1 MAVKSG
7 GEWLEAL
14 RAQTP
19 EVYMGGERVEKVY
32 DHPTVSTLAFIF
44 SAVRDT
50 LNSQMFRDKGS
61 VVNSPLIN
69 EEVSLF
75 ANIHQGPEEWIAR
88 TRIQREICRRSL
100 CVFRCLQ
107 EDYQNAYWAIT
118 HETDQAHNT
127 DYHERFVEWVKHM
140 QKTDGI
146 VGAAWMDVRGD
157 RTKPPH
163 EQPDAFLR
171 MVERRKDGIVVRGC
185 KSSISMATNCNELCV
200 TPAPLKGR
208 FSPTAED
215 KDFAVA
221 FAIPLDTEGVKLI
234 AKVPLKREQ
243 KTSLKMDYPFSRVGF
258 GDLIFTAVFDDVFVP
273 WERVFLCGEWDML
286 DRAASLTIETHFSAK
301 GGCKSGTLDLLAG
314 AAGLAAE
321 YNGIENTPHAKDRL
335 THLMAWS
342 EESFAAAIGAEV
354 EGEKHPSG
362 VWFPDPVKA
371 SANKWLCS
379 EGGPGD
385 IDTLLD
391 LGGGI
396 VTNAPAETEWNNPEI
411 RGYLDKYLVGKSG
424 FSAEERV
431 RVMKLIED
439 LTTTDVGGLLHQLT
453 VNAGGDL
460 QAARNAVYSLYDLED
475 RKRTAKVFAGIEE
488 ADSMG
493 FSWGL

>member
-7 GEWLEAL
+7 AEWLETL

-19 EVYMGGERVEKVY
+19 TVYMSGEKLEKVY
-32 DHPTVSTLAFIF
+32 ENPTVFTMAMIF
-44 SAVRDT
+44 AGVRDI
-50 LNSQMFRDKGS
+50 LNGPIFREKGS
-61 VVNSPLIN
+61 VASSPLIN

-75 ANIHQGPEEWIAR
+75 ANIHQRPEEWIAR
-88 TRIQREICRRSL
+88 TRIQRDICRRSL

-118 HETDQAHNT
+118 YETDQAHNT
-127 DYHERFVEWVKHM
+127 DYHKRLVEWVKHM

-146 VGAAWMDVRGD
+146 VGAAWMDARGD

-163 EQPDAFLR
+163 EQPDAFMR
-171 MVERRKDGIVVRGC
+171 VIEKRKDGIVVRGC
-185 KSSISMATNCNELCV
+185 KSSISLATNCNELSV
-200 TPAPLKGR
+200 TPPPLRGR
-208 FSPTAED
+208 YSPTAED

-221 FAIPLDTEGVKLI
+221 FAIPLDTEGRKLI
-234 AKVPLKREQ
+234 GKVPLKREP

-258 GDLIFTAVFDDVFVP
+258 GDLVFTAIFDDVFVP

-286 DRAASLTIETHFSAK
+286 ERAASLTIETHFSAK
-301 GGCKSGTLDLLAG
+301 GGCKAGVLDLLCG
-314 AAGLAAE
+314 AAALAAE
-321 YNGIENTPHAKDRL
+321 YNGIENTPHAKQRL
-335 THLMAWS
+335 IHLMSWG
-342 EESFAAAIGAEV
+342 EEAFAAAIGAEV

-362 VWFPDPVKA
+362 VWFPDPLKA

-379 EGGPGD
+379 ENGPGD
-385 IDTLLD
+385 IDILLD

-396 VTNAPAETEWNNPEI
+396 VTNAPAETEWDNPEI

-431 RVMKLIED
+431 RVMKLLED
-439 LTTTDVGGLLHQLT
+439 LTATDVGGLLHQLT

-475 RKRTAKVFAGIEE
+475 RKRTARVFAGIEQT
-488 ADSMG
+488 DSLG
-493 FSWGL
+493 FTWVL